1 MTGTTEIP
9 SDRHQRATPISA
21 HGEPAVWLTAGALV
35 LCLALIAGL
44 LLVIVWRGGST
55 FLVRPIAE
63 VTLNNGSV
71 VLGLPLEAE
80 TMPAAS
86 DGSGGGERQR
96 YRVGNRDLGQDSF
109 RWIADADIVSV
120 ERPADV
126 ALVERREW
134 GVFLGRIERVYIKTE
149 RTYAAEERL
158 PLVGDLVN
166 TDFGQATV
174 QHIEEQSL
182 EDGRALVLGHLDLA
196 GPDQRA
202 RDAFKRVHP
211 LLMAQRDAIERLNS
225 HRVPLLQERL
235 SRLEWK
241 QRGIERRAAMAD
253 VNTTIPVWAWIMTA
267 IVTLVS
273 GVCGIRM
280 MRSIPQGSRSFR
292 RRVVASAAL
301 IAATA
306 GVIGVWAEHP
316 WSNDSISDDRAAI
329 LLADIQADRSVL
341 ESELGLVLDEIQ
353 SRRERLDRVR
363 VEIIEPTS
371 GRFSPLSVSEPN
383 EPMAVADVVRVV
395 HANELGLAGK
405 LRVYLSRWWEFL
417 SERPRANGS
426 EGGVFPVIVGTVTL
440 TMLLTIAVVPLGV
453 ISALY
458 LREYARQGLVT
469 SLIRIAINN
478 LAGVPSIVYGMF
490 GLGFFC
496 YGLGGWVD
504 AGPVDPAPR
513 GYWWGM
519 LGLTTVV
526 VLGGIVAVMFA
537 ARQPGRHPTMVNRVA
552 STASWIL
559 WLGAA
564 GLAVFLIAKTP
575 YFDGWFTEKLPER
588 PTFGGRGIL
597 WASLTLALLTLPV
610 VIVAT
615 EEAISAV
622 PNSIRDGS
630 IASGASRWQTI
641 RRVVLP
647 GALPGIMTGA
657 ILAMARGAGEVAPL
671 MLVGAVNFT
680 QSSPVSTDA
689 PFLHGDRTFMH
700 LGFHI
705 YNLGFQSA
713 DSQATEPLVWTT
725 TLLLVS
731 IVVSLNLA
739 AVTIRAKLR
748 GKHGAAI

>member
-1 MTGTTEIP
+1 MTISTHDSRE
-9 SDRHQRATPISA
+9 RHQRRTPISA
-21 HGEPAVWLTAGALV
+21 HGEPAVWVTAGALV
-35 LCLALIAGL
+35 LCLALILGL
-44 LLVIVWRGGST
+44 LFVIAWRGGST

-63 VTLNNGSV
+63 VRLNDGTV
-71 VLGLPLEAE
+71 FLGLPLESEAV
-80 TMPAAS
+80 PDDAA
-86 DGSGGGERQR
+86 GGERRR
-96 YRVGNRDLGQDSF
+96 YRVGNRDLGQNSF
-109 RWIADADIVSV
+109 RWVDDANVASID
-120 ERPADV
+120 RPAE
-126 ALVERREW
+126 AAMVERREW
-134 GVFLGRIERVYIKTE
+134 GVFFGRVQRVLIVRDREYEPESPRLLDGERVT
-149 RTYAAEERL
+149 
-158 PLVGDLVN
+158 
-166 TDFGQATV
+166 TDFGPAVVRELSSETRENGV
-174 QHIEEQSL
+174 ERVREELLLGEGDTARGVFSRVHS
-182 EDGRALVLGHLDLA
+182 DVLGR
-196 GPDQRA
+196 RA
-202 RDAFKRVHP
+202 
-211 LLMAQRDAIERLNS
+211 AIEQLNS
-225 HRVPLLQERL
+225 RRVPLLQERL
-235 SRLEWK
+235 SRLEW
-241 QRGIERRAAMAD
+241 QRRGIERRVGAEGD
-253 VNTTIPVWAWIMTA
+253 GPSLPGWAWGL
-267 IVTLVS
+267 TLLATILS
-273 GVCGIRM
+273 GVGTLRVWRLVPRGDSARGLRMLGAVTGIAFAV
-280 MRSIPQGSRSFR
+280 G
-292 RRVVASAAL
+292 L
-301 IAATA
+301 L
-306 GVIGVWAEHP
+306 GVLTEHP
-316 WSNDSISDDRAAI
+316 WSSDSIRPEIAEARFKEIDAKRGE
-329 LLADIQADRSVL
+329 L
-341 ESELGLVLDEIQ
+341 EEELGRVLDEI
-353 SRRERLDRVR
+353 SDRRERLDRVR
-363 VEIIEPTS
+363 VEIIEPTG

-383 EPMAVADVVRVV
+383 EPMAVADVVRVI
-395 HANELGLAGK
+395 HANELGAVDKIG
-405 LRVYLSRWWEFL
+405 VYLSRWWEFL
-417 SERPRANGS
+417 SERPRANGA

-440 TMLLTIAVVPLGV
+440 TLLLTVAVVPLGV

-513 GYWWGM
+513 GFWWGIIAVTAAIM
-519 LGLTTVV
+519 LGG
-526 VLGGIVAVMFA
+526 VLSVMFA
-537 ARQPGRHPTMVNRVA
+537 ARRPGRKATTLNRVA
-552 STASWIL
+552 GFASWVF
-559 WLGAA
+559 WLSAA

-622 PNSIRDGS
+622 PNSIREGS

-680 QSSPVSTDA
+680 QASPVSPDA

-705 YNLGFQSA
+705 YNLGFQSP

-725 TLLLVS
+725 TLLLVA

-739 AVTIRAKLR
+739 AISIRAKLR